1 MIQQEPTGQPHILA
15 LIRAGMTVI
24 DRAGEEVGKVD
35 MVYMGTV
42 DVDPTQAVR
51 RDTLDPQMLDA
62 TSLFDAPGE
71 DLLVDPTG
79 PFLTNDMVLPEASR
93 RELLQEGFIRLT
105 ATDLPEDARYIHPGQ
120 IASVADENVQL
131 HQAHEELAG

>member
-1 MIQQEPTGQPHILA
+1 MTQEESGKRQNILTLA
-15 LIRAGMTVI
+15 REGMTVI
-24 DRAGEEVGKVD
+24 DRAGEAIGKVD

-42 DVDPTQAVR
+42 DDDREQTIR

-79 PFLTNDMVLPEASR
+79 PFLTNDMMLPAASR
-93 RELLQEGFIRLT
+93 RELLREGFIRLGET
-105 ATDLPEDARYIHPGQ
+105 GLPDSARYIRAGQ
-120 IASVADENVQL
+120 IASISDENVQL
-131 HQAHEELAG
+131 HQSQEELSK